1 MTNLYPLLFENNLH
15 TIVWGGTQLEN
26 WKGLPSSGKPIGESW
41 EVSAVAS
48 SPSVIAN
55 GAFAGRSLPEVISE
69 HAVEILG
76 KAVAEK
82 YDGKLPLL
90 AKFIDADRD
99 LSIQVHPDDELAL
112 KRHNC
117 KGKTEMWY
125 IISAGEGA
133 HLLSGLKEQIDADRY
148 VDLVEKGEI
157 VSVLA
162 DYKVSPGDVFFLPAG
177 RIHAIGGGCY
187 LAEIQQ
193 TSDITYR
200 IYDYGRMGLD
210 GKPRQLHT
218 QEAKDAIDYRVYP
231 DYRTHYV
238 AAPDTSVSLV
248 SCPYFKTELLELTGP
263 FARDLSDCG
272 EFLIAIAL
280 EGQTRLVRRSSCPAC
295 ADEVLTL
302 NPGEC
307 ALIPGPAF
315 GHSRSGLSADAPSSL
330 SVRPGLSA
338 DDPSSFSVR
347 SGVSADDPLPFTAHP
362 GVSADDPLPL
372 SARSGVSADDP
383 LSLSARPGVSADDLR
398 GVCFEPVGSGSKLLT
413 TFVPST
419 AVCGGSAPE

>member
-1 MTNLYPLLFENNLH
+1 MYKFQPIVKTLVWGTESWVLSGVPGNESVVVEGPDAGKKITDIFPGQFPLL
-15 TIVWGGTQLEN
+15 I
-26 WKGLPSSGKPIGESW
+26 
-41 EVSAVAS
+41 
-48 SPSVIAN
+48 
-55 GAFAGRSLPEVISE
+55 
-69 HAVEILG
+69 
-76 KAVAEK
+76 
-82 YDGKLPLL
+82 
-90 AKFIDADRD
+90 KFIDAHDD

-263 FARDLSDCG
+263 FARDLTDCG
-272 EFLIAIAL
+272 DFLIAIAL
-280 EGQTRLVRRSSCPAC
+280 EGETRLVRRSSCPAC